1 MAADDIRREEGIG
14 LAEHAGFGFNATDT
28 PGDDADT
35 IDHRCMRVGTKDG
48 VGEPHAVFFPDAA
61 RQVFHVDL
69 VNDAVAGRDDADG
82 FKRALRPFDEAITLG
97 VAREFDFLIALHGIG
112 PVVDVDLDRVIDH
125 HVNGYQRLDLAGG
138 QPLAL
143 GGGTHGRE
151 VVQGAKADQIL
162 QHDTDDDE
170 GDFGGALAV
179 GLPGGE
185 VAHMFFGD
193 AFAVAE
199 ADQRFEHDAHAD
211 GQSRNLAESCC
222 FKGRQ

>member
-35 IDHRCMRVGTKDG
+35 IDHRCMRVGAKDG

-112 PVVDVDLDRVIDH
+112 PVVDVDLDIHFYFERIQIGNIFVIN
-125 HVNGYQRLDLAGG
+125 VKFEILFN
-138 QPLAL
+138 
-143 GGGTHGRE
+143 HGFCM
-151 VVQGAKADQIL
+151 L
-162 QHDTDDDE
+162 
-170 GDFGGALAV
+170 FL
-179 GLPGGE
+179 
-185 VAHMFFGD
+185 
-193 AFAVAE
+193 
-199 ADQRFEHDAHAD
+199 
-211 GQSRNLAESCC
+211 
-222 FKGRQ
+222 FKS